1 MPGNVDKYPGG
12 NSFTSGNTPIPSSHV
27 AAPGKLCPTDSPESV
42 RTTRNHN
49 KLSRDYFVGR
59 SLANALESYNA
70 KQIIDTAAV
79 GGVHTIVHGLANND
93 PVAWR
98 LAELPVLL
106 EKKDGEIVASSVY
119 TQKDG
124 PLGFPIWID
133 LQAMST
139 FCGEVWLSQTA
150 VDAAISLMCHPSPG
164 VQILSS
170 TWSTDSH
177 QKKASEEYF
186 SRHDIDTILLPMVSN
201 YHWVAVKVSAK
212 GGKIKTTLYDSLKR
226 ISPRLGVAASEIVSS
241 VCNQLKFYQKL
252 EQRPVN
258 LGECSGQRDS
268 SECGIHTISNLVSLA
283 QKKEP
288 NDSPLDCKAL
298 RQTYAEACCKT

>member
-1 MPGNVDKYPGG
+1 M
-12 NSFTSGNTPIPSSHV
+12 
-27 AAPGKLCPTDSPESV
+27 
-42 RTTRNHN
+42 
-49 KLSRDYFVGR
+49 
-59 SLANALESYNA
+59 
-70 KQIIDTAAV
+70 
-79 GGVHTIVHGLANND
+79 
-93 PVAWR
+93 
-98 LAELPVLL
+98 
-106 EKKDGEIVASSVY
+106 ASNVY

-124 PLGFPIWID
+124 LLGFPIWID

-139 FCGEVWLSQTA
+139 FCGEVWLSQTV
-150 VDAAISLMCHPSPG
+150 VDAAISLMCHPSSR

-177 QKKASEEYF
+177 QKKTSKEYF
-186 SRHDIDTILLPMVSN
+186 SRHDIDTILLPMVFN

-212 GGKIKTTLYDSLKR
+212 DGKIKTTLYDLLKR
-226 ISPRLGVAASEIVSS
+226 ISPRLGVVVSEIVSS

-252 EQRPVN
+252 VQHPVK

-288 NDSPLDCKAL
+288 NDRVLDCKVL
-298 RQTYAEACCKT
+298 RQTYAEACCKTFISEYHNLEQIYSGSLTRLQ